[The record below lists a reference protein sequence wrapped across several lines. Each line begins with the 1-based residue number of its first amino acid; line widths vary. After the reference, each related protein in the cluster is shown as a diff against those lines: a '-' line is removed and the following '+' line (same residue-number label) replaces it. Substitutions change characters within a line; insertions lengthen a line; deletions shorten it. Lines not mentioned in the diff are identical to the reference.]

1 MVSRP
6 EQASLQTGLTALSP
20 SFCHALLETLPVA
33 LLVTDPAGNV
43 AAVSGGWH
51 QLCQARGEPFA
62 AAQLGRSYLDVIE
75 QGCGLDARLLAKLH
89 RNFSRCLDEP
99 DPNPVTAPLPD
110 PLTLAGEQ
118 GWFEFTVSPVG
129 LGEGVTIVCHDVS
142 ETRYAGYDPLTELS
156 NRVLFERG
164 ARKVLGLAERNHQG
178 VSLLYLDL
186 DGFKEVNDRL
196 GHAVGDA
203 VLREVAR
210 RLVGLS
216 RESDLLSRHG
226 GDEFLVLLYNTT
238 RQQAFEAAERYRAGL
253 AHPFS
258 VMNTTLTL
266 QSSWGIA
273 HYPEAATLTDL
284 IGQADSAMYRA
295 KANGGGVRVYS

>member
-1 MVSRP
+1 M
-6 EQASLQTGLTALSP
+6 QTGLTAELSP
-20 SFCHALLETLPVA
+20 SLCHALLETLPVA
-33 LLVTDPAGNV
+33 LLVTDPTGNV
-43 AAVSGGWH
+43 LAVSGGW
-51 QLCQARGEPFA
+51 QALCQARGEPFA

-75 QGCGLDARLLAKLH
+75 RGCGLDGLLLAKLH
-89 RNFSRCLDEP
+89 RTFSRCLDEP
-99 DPNPVTAPLPD
+99 DAANPAPVTAAPLSD

-129 LGEGVTIVCHDVS
+129 LGEGVTIVCRDVS
-142 ETRYAGYDPLTELS
+142 ETRYAGYDVLTELS

-164 ARKVLGLAERNHQG
+164 ARKVLGLAERNRQG

-186 DGFKEVNDRL
+186 NGFKEVNDRL

-210 RLVGLS
+210 RLLELS
-216 RESDLLSRHG
+216 RGSDLLSRHG

-253 AHPFS
+253 ARPFS
-258 VMNTTLTL
+258 VRNTSLSL

-273 HYPEAATLTDL
+273 HYPEATTLTDL
-284 IGQADSAMYRA
+284 IQQADSAMYRA
-295 KANGGGVRVYS
+295 KATGGGVRVYS